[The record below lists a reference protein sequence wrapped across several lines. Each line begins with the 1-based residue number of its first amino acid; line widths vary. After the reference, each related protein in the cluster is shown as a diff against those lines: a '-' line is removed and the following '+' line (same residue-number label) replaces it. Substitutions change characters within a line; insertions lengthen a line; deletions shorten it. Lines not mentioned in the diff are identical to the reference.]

1 MSMDKRMILNGAGT
15 YFFTV
20 HGIKDSP
27 LFRSVFEYEYFR
39 KILAQENGC
48 QLIAYVFSEYQ
59 ASWVMRC
66 EQDWQTVL
74 DNIRAHMQ
82 ELHFKLWHK
91 HQQIMSESADVVF
104 VEEDRYLVPL
114 VMELHH
120 WPVRKGLV
128 ASPDVYLWSSDQYYR
143 VYAQPAWLASQRMLK
158 RMGKQRINTALRYE
172 RMMQQLRPWDI
183 EQSKNHLYQALASNA
198 YITLHLINKKQPTEF
213 SETQIM
219 AMREQAEKLI
229 CYFLGIPKQQI
240 KHSRFRRQDY
250 QVKPLA
256 IWLLLQANCSINQ
269 LSFIFDL
276 DEIVIQ
282 GWLRSLPN
290 HHPES
295 FLAHLL
301 QSWQEQVH
309 TKESQVLSEAS

>member
-20 HGIKDSP
+20 HSAKDAP

-39 KILAQENGC
+39 KILAQETDC

-66 EQDWQTVL
+66 EQDWQIVL

-91 HQQIMSESADVVF
+91 HQQIISESADVVF

-128 ASPDVYLWSSDQYYR
+128 ASPDVYPWSSDQYYR
-143 VYAQPAWLASQRMLK
+143 NYAQPSWLASHPMLK
-158 RMGKQRINTALRYE
+158 RMTKQRVNTALRYE
-172 RMMQQLRPWDI
+172 RMMEQFSPWSI

-198 YITLHLINKKQPTEF
+198 YITRHLRNKKTPPKLSKE
-213 SETQIM
+213 QIID
-219 AMREQAEKLI
+219 MRGQAERLI
-229 CYFLGIPKQQI
+229 CGFLGTPLE
-240 KHSRFRRQDY
+240 HVRYPRFRRQYY
-250 QVKPLA
+250 QVEPLT
-256 IWLLLQANCSINQ
+256 IWLLLQTNCSINQ
-269 LSFIFDL
+269 LTFIFDL
-276 DEIVIQ
+276 DETIIQ
-282 GWLRSLPN
+282 GWLRSLPSQ
-290 HHPES
+290 HPES
-295 FLAHLL
+295 FLTRIQQA
-301 QSWQEQVH
+301 WQEQLH
-309 TKESQVLSEAS
+309 IKKAQVLSEVS